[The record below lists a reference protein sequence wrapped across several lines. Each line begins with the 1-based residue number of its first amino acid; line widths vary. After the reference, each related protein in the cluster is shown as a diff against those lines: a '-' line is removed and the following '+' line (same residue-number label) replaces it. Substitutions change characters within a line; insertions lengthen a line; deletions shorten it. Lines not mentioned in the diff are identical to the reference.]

1 MIIEALFYIDDLM
14 APILEEEGRTLGR
27 LSMKSLKYFYFWIS
41 SLIIL
46 YLEKSDNIK
55 GDGNIQNL
63 SQYTDNWSS
72 EVPSTPNTDEINEN
86 SFRKPSIIHKVW
98 LWFLNF
104 CKKLHDYKIIL
115 NRLKIV
121 RRLIG
126 KYQDYS
132 QFGLYSVH

>member
-63 SQYTDNWSS
+63 SQYTDN
-72 EVPSTPNTDEINEN
+72 
-86 SFRKPSIIHKVW
+86 
-98 LWFLNF
+98 
-104 CKKLHDYKIIL
+104 
-115 NRLKIV
+115 
-121 RRLIG
+121 
-126 KYQDYS
+126 
-132 QFGLYSVH
+132 